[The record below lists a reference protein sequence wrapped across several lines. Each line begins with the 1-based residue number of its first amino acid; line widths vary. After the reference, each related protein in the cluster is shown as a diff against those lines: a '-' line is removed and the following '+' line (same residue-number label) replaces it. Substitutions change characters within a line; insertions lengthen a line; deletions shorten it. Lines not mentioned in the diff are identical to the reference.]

1 MAWIAAATI
10 GSAAIGGYSANQ
22 SRKAQDKATAASQQG
37 FNQYKPYV
45 DANLAGSQSALDGV
59 IGQGAYTGQ
68 TYAGPNDFQTGTA
81 NTMGTYGAN
90 MMNAG
95 NNMMGDNSGF
105 GANSR
110 GLYDQFQGMGEDA
123 RADRLGI
130 ANSYAANNS
139 GALVDSAMRDDRR
152 NLQENTLT
160 GIDLAASGSG
170 NMNSSRAGVAEAVA
184 NRGYDDRRADVT
196 MGIQDR
202 LVDRSLNQQ
211 SQQFADRGTAL
222 NAARD
227 ANSGIGNAYEVGM
240 NTLGEGANFGMNAGN
255 SLQGYSQAGMDDQRR
270 RFEEQRDFELAQRK
284 GYQSGVLGKSPNSPS
299 VNATTASPV
308 AGALTGAMTGFGFM
322 KEYGDRFQTPQP
334 QVAAQPTISDRPR
347 MRPGG
352 FA

>member
-10 GSAAIGGYSANQ
+10 GSAALGAYGANQ
-22 SRKAQDKATAASQQG
+22 SRKSQDKATAASQQG

-202 LVDRSLNQQ
+202 LIDRSLD
-211 SQQFADRGTAL
+211 SQARQFADQGNAL
-222 NAARD
+222 NQAGVANQGISD
-227 ANSGIGNAYEVGM
+227 AYKTGM
-240 NTLGEGANFGMNAGN
+240 NTMGEGANFGMNAGN
-255 SLQGYSQAGMDDQRR
+255 SLQGYNQAGLDDARR
-270 RFEEQRDFELAQRK
+270 RFEEDRDFELQKRT
-284 GYQSGVLGKSPNSPS
+284 GYQSGMLGKSPNSSQNVTANTMNPYAAGVGGAMQGFGYAKQYMDSRPQPS
-299 VNATTASPV
+299 VAPQYSP
-308 AGALTGAMTGFGFM
+308 
-322 KEYGDRFQTPQP
+322 
-334 QVAAQPTISDRPR
+334 RPR
-347 MRPGG
+347 MRPFGR
-352 FA
+352 A